1 MNNILNFLGLMK
13 KAGKLAYGD
22 EACYDAVRTGRAK
35 ALLIASD
42 ASPNLINRAKGYAGE
57 IKGELITLPVT
68 KAELGR
74 LLSRESLAVAAVCDK
89 KFAQALIR
97 KLPPE
102 CLIRIGKREEV
113 KNKNSEGEREGL

>member
-42 ASPNLINRAKGYAGE
+42 ASPNLINRAKGVRGGD
-57 IKGELITLPVT
+57 KGR
-68 KAELGR
+68 ADNA
-74 LLSRESLAVAAVCDK
+74 SRNKGGAWAAS
-89 KFAQALIR
+89 F
-97 KLPPE
+97 
-102 CLIRIGKREEV
+102 
-113 KNKNSEGEREGL
+113 EREPRRRGCLRQKIRAGADPETAAGMPDPDWKKRRSQKQKFRGGA